1 MPVTRLMSRQNT
13 SVSAPGQVQT
23 VTDKFSTLK
32 IHSTRSAAR
41 LMNEKYDQVHTIIR
55 KISTL
60 KAKMEKARTK
70 YSARRIHSKIQ
81 DLQEERVKI
90 LKSFK
95 PHEALDLKITLYP
108 WVDRYGVFT
117 HIQPSNDDWKVDI
130 ETDID

>member
-1 MPVTRLMSRQNT
+1 
-13 SVSAPGQVQT
+13 
-23 VTDKFSTLK
+23 
-32 IHSTRSAAR
+32 
-41 LMNEKYDQVHTIIR
+41 MNEKYDQVHTIIR

-70 YSARRIHSKIQ
+70 DSARRIHTKIQ

-95 PHEALDLKITLYP
+95 PHEALDLKIALYP
-108 WVDRYGVFT
+108 WVDRHGLFT
-117 HIQPSNDDWKVDI
+117 HIQPSNDDWQVDI

>member
-1 MPVTRLMSRQNT
+1 MPVTRLMSRQDT
-13 SVSAPGQVQT
+13 SVSATGQVQT
-23 VTDKFSTLK
+23 VTDKNSTLK
-32 IHSTRSAAR
+32 LTSTHVPT
-41 LMNEKYDQVHTIIR
+41 NEDERYEQIQTIIN

-95 PHEALDLKITLYP
+95 PHEALDLKIALYP

>member
-1 MPVTRLMSRQNT
+1 MPVTRLMSRQDT
-13 SVSAPGQVQT
+13 SVSATGQVQT
-23 VTDKFSTLK
+23 VT
-32 IHSTRSAAR
+32 